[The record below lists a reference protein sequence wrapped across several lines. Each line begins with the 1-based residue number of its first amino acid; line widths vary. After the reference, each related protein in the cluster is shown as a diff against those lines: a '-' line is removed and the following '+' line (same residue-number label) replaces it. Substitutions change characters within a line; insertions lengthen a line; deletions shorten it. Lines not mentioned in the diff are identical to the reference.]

1 MARLAPK
8 GCIVHAI
15 ELDGRGRAE
24 VRFRCGG
31 EGGERTYPNK
41 SGGFSNYPSKT
52 VKASSVRFR
61 GMTVTGPARMGFVLS
76 PASAVC
82 HKSGREISCKLQGD
96 TGSESLQGVYVGL
109 KGGHREVFK
118 SKETPTETSHGRK
131 YGSVI
136 GPFRTKRGAEVMAKH
151 GGNNPHI
158 RSVSDAE
165 RLAKAWSQGRR

>member
-52 VKASSVRFR
+52 VKADTVGFR
-61 GMTVTGPARMGFVLS
+61 GIVVKGQARMGFVLS

-82 HKSGREISCKLQGD
+82 HKRGREIHCKLQGD
-96 TGSESLQGVYVGL
+96 TSLPSLQGVYVGL
-109 KGGHREVFK
+109 KSGHREVFK
-118 SKETPTETSHGRK
+118 SKKPPTEASHGRK

-136 GPFRTKRGAEVMAKH
+136 GPFRTKRGAEVMARH